1 MKPLPLEQLI
11 GGPLRALVLAQ
22 GIAAQT
28 TAQFLAEVGFS
39 PDARGR
45 RPPTARTFEFTYVHP
60 VPDPE
65 NPGEVVNTPVRVR
78 APLLALTSVP
88 NLRIA
93 EGTVTFHADV
103 VDTQPAPEPPRGF
116 AIGRQP
122 TSTLFA
128 PPLQFMAA
136 YVPAPN
142 ANDEPGSRGNL
153 SVSVRVSREP
163 LGEGLNRI
171 ITLLQDAITSQPESE

>member
-22 GIAAQT
+22 GIAAQA
-28 TAQFLAEVGFS
+28 TAQFLAEVGFV
-39 PDARGR
+39 PDPRGR
-45 RPPTARTFEFTYVHP
+45 RPPSARTFEFTYVHP
-60 VPDPE
+60 VPDAE

-103 VDTQPAPEPPRGF
+103 VDTQPASEAPRGF
-116 AIGRQP
+116 AIERQP
-122 TSTLFA
+122 SSTLLA
-128 PPLQFMAA
+128 RPLQLLAT
-136 YVPAPN
+136 YVPPPTAGG
-142 ANDEPGSRGNL
+142 EPEGGGNL
-153 SVSVRVSREP
+153 SVTVRVAREP

-171 ITLLQDAITSQPESE
+171 LALLQDAITSEPEPQ

>member
-45 RPPTARTFEFTYVHP
+45 RPPAARTFEFTYVQP

-65 NPGEVVNTPVRVR
+65 NPGEVVDTPVRVR

-88 NLRIA
+88 NLGIA

-122 TSTLFA
+122 TSTLLA
-128 PPLQFMAA
+128 PPLQFIAA
-136 YVPAPN
+136 YVPPPAPGE
-142 ANDEPGSRGNL
+142 EPESRGNL
-153 SVSVRVSREP
+153 SVSVRVAREP
-163 LGEGLNRI
+163 LGEGLNRVL
-171 ITLLQDAITSQPESE
+171 TLLQDAIASEPEPQ